1 MASPLIPRLISCHAL
16 KTLMDEGRAYA
27 LFDVRERGEYSR
39 GQIWLATSLPR
50 REIEFRL
57 PELVPVKRTPV
68 VVYDE
73 GGERASLA
81 AATMARMGYGEVRLL
96 EGGLPAWEAAGY
108 PTVTGVNV
116 PSKAFGEEV
125 HAASGIP
132 EITPEELKARRARG
146 ARLLLLDTRTPEEYR
161 RSTIPGALNV
171 PGGELILLADD
182 LASDPSTT
190 VVVNCGGRTR
200 SIIGTQAL
208 RRLGLDNVTSL
219 KNGTMGWVLAGFE
232 LERGATREPPRPS
245 PVSHQAAQSLAE
257 RLAAEEEVPF
267 ISISDLRTLSAEADR
282 ETLYLFDVRSQDEY
296 AAGHIPGTVW
306 VPGGQAVQQTD
317 DHVAVPS
324 ATIVLTCDGIARSV
338 MTAAWFRR
346 MGLRGTCVLRGGA
359 RAWVESGQTLEQ
371 GMPGR
376 RPFGLDQAR
385 VGVSR
390 MTASELAARLWEPR
404 APLILDVGTS
414 REFEARH
421 LPGARW
427 LPRGWLELKIG
438 ALASDRSAPLVVTC
452 ANGEQSTLAAA
463 TLGELGYG
471 GGVTVLDGGLP
482 AWSEAGYPFETGL
495 TEAVVEPNDVW
506 LSPNV
511 TGDRAA
517 MLRYLEWELAL
528 GQKHEAR

>member
-16 KTLMDEGRAYA
+16 KTLMDKGRIYA
-27 LFDVRERGEYSR
+27 LFDVREQGEYSR

-116 PSKAFGEEV
+116 PSKAFGEQV

-132 EITPEELKARRARG
+132 EITPEELKTRRARG

-182 LASDPSTT
+182 LASDPGTT

-232 LERGATREPPRPS
+232 LERGATREPHRPS
-245 PVSHQAAQSLAE
+245 PASRRAADSLAE

-267 ISISDLRTLSAEADR
+267 ISISDLRTLRVKADR
-282 ETLYLFDVRSQDEY
+282 ENLYLFDVRSQAEY
-296 AAGHIPGTVW
+296 AAGHIPGAVW

-317 DHVAVPS
+317 DHVAVRS

-346 MGLRGTCVLRGGA
+346 MGLRGTCVLRGGT
-359 RAWVESGQTLEQ
+359 RAWVENGQPLEQ

-376 RPFGLDQAR
+376 RPFGLDQAPA
-385 VGVSR
+385 GVSR
-390 MTASELAARLWEPR
+390 ITASELAARLWER
-404 APLILDVGTS
+404 ATLILDVGTS

-427 LPRGWLELKIG
+427 FPRGWLELKIG
-438 ALASDRSAPLVVTC
+438 TLAPDRSAPLVVTC
-452 ANGEQSTLAAA
+452 GSGEQSALAAA
-463 TLGELGYG
+463 TLRELGYG
-471 GGVTVLDGGLP
+471 GVSVLEGGYNLVSL
-482 AWSEAGYPFETGL
+482 AESAAAHVSVLLKYAEQGAKTLYQNEA
-495 TEAVVEPNDVW
+495 
-506 LSPNV
+506 
-511 TGDRAA
+511 
-517 MLRYLEWELAL
+517 
-528 GQKHEAR
+528 

>member
-1 MASPLIPRLISCHAL
+1 MLHLTSCHAL
-16 KTLMDEGRAYA
+16 KALMDRGGAHA
-27 LFDVRERGEYSR
+27 LFDVREQGEYAA

-50 REIEFRL
+50 RAIEFRL
-57 PELVPVKRTPV
+57 SELVPVRQTPV

-81 AATMARMGYGEVRLL
+81 AATMARMGYGEVSVL

-116 PSKAFGEEV
+116 PSKAFGERV
-125 HAASGIP
+125 HARGAIP
-132 EITPEELKARRARG
+132 EITPEELEKRRARG
-146 ARLLLLDTRTPEEYR
+146 ERLLLLDTRTPKEYR

-182 LASDPSTT
+182 LARDPATT

-208 RRLGLDNVTSL
+208 RRLGLANVTSL
-219 KNGTMGWVLAGFE
+219 KNGTMGWVLAGLD

-245 PVSHQAAQSLAE
+245 PESRRTAEILAG
-257 RLAAEEEVPF
+257 RVAAAEQVPL
-267 ISISDLRTLSAEADR
+267 ISVSDLLTLRAKADR
-282 ETLYLFDVRSQDEY
+282 ETLYLFDVRSQGEY
-296 AAGHIPGTVW
+296 AAGHIPGAIW

-317 DHVAVPS
+317 DHVAVRS

-338 MTAAWFRR
+338 MAAAWFRQ
-346 MGLRGTCVLRGGA
+346 MGLRGACVLEGGS
-359 RAWVESGQTLEQ
+359 RAWVERGEPLEQ
-371 GMPGR
+371 GTPAR

-385 VGVSR
+385 AGVR
-390 MTASELAARLWEPR
+390 RITASELVARLWEPR
-404 APLILDVGTS
+404 WPLILDVGTS

-438 ALASDRSAPLVVTC
+438 MLASDHRDPIVVSC
-452 ANGEQSTLAAA
+452 GNGDQSMLAAA

-471 GGVTVLDGGLP
+471 EVSVLEGGLQS
-482 AWSEAGYPFETGL
+482 WSDAGHRFETGL
-495 TEAVVEPNDVW
+495 TDAIVEPNDVW
-506 LSPNV
+506 LSPNL
-511 TGDRAA
+511 TGDRGA
-517 MLRYLEWELAL
+517 MLRYLRWEIAL
-528 GQKHEAR
+528 GQERDAR